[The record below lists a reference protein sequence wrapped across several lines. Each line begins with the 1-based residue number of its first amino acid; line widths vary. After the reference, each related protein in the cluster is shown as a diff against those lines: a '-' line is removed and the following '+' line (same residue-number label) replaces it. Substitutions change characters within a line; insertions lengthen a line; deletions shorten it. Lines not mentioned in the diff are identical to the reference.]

1 MGNIYQPI
9 LVLIIGVKNIDQA
22 GIDPQG
28 DAPVLVVFEFIRG
41 PVFRQEAR
49 ELLVF
54 GCEKVSFVES

>member
-28 DAPVLVVFEFIRG
+28 NAPVLVVFEFIG
-41 PVFRQEAR
+41 DQFFAR
-49 ELLVF
+49 KRENSWSLAAR
-54 GCEKVSFVES
+54 KYRS